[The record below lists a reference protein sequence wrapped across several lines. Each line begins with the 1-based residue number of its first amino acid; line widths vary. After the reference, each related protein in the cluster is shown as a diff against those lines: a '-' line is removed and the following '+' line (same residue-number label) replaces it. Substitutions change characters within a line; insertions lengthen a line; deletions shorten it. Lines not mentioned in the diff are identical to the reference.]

1 MVYTV
6 GKNAI
11 ILIYLM
17 QCIICDNNR
26 EYNHSIVNNLL
37 SQYLDQSDNR
47 YRETSGKAL
56 EDICNC
62 DSIEIVTSKVKE
74 YCCLLPQQYHENVI
88 KWFWKNAQLLKD
100 IIFDFR
106 TLYYGNMVNW
116 LDSIDDVMEKTR
128 YWTRDQ
134 RMNITLE
141 SFSCI
146 TTTDHKAFGLWG
158 KGWEVRLLESKI
170 RETEYVHI
178 IWSRCGDTR
187 MGILTPWFT
196 MSL

>member
-62 DSIEIVTSKVKE
+62 DSIEIVTSKVKD
-74 YCCLLPQQYHENVI
+74 YCWLLPH
-88 KWFWKNAQLLKD
+88 LLYKC
-100 IIFDFR
+100 
-106 TLYYGNMVNW
+106 Y
-116 LDSIDDVMEKTR
+116 
-128 YWTRDQ
+128 
-134 RMNITLE
+134 
-141 SFSCI
+141 
-146 TTTDHKAFGLWG
+146 
-158 KGWEVRLLESKI
+158 
-170 RETEYVHI
+170 
-178 IWSRCGDTR
+178 
-187 MGILTPWFT
+187 
-196 MSL
+196 

>member
-62 DSIEIVTSKVKE
+62 DSIEIVTSKVRE
-74 YCCLLPQQYHENVI
+74 YVCLLPQFFYINVT
-88 KWFWKNAQLLKD
+88 K
-100 IIFDFR
+100 
-106 TLYYGNMVNW
+106 
-116 LDSIDDVMEKTR
+116 
-128 YWTRDQ
+128 
-134 RMNITLE
+134 
-141 SFSCI
+141 
-146 TTTDHKAFGLWG
+146 
-158 KGWEVRLLESKI
+158 
-170 RETEYVHI
+170 
-178 IWSRCGDTR
+178 
-187 MGILTPWFT
+187 
-196 MSL
+196 